1 MAYGRE
7 LILDMYDCDPKLF
20 TRGFIEQFL
29 IELCELIDMER
40 CDLHFWDYVGY
51 EEEKEIAP
59 AHVDGTTAV
68 QFIKTS
74 NITIH
79 TLDQLGEV
87 YINLFSCK
95 DYNVP
100 EAVAFILRSFKTRNH
115 IYKVILRGENSQCQ
129 NL

>member
-1 MAYGRE
+1 MAYGKE
-7 LILDMYDCDPKLF
+7 LILDMYGCDPLLF

-51 EEEKEIAP
+51 PEEKAAAP
-59 AHVDGTTAV
+59 PHLDGMSVV

-79 TLDQLGEV
+79 TLDQVGEI
-87 YINLFSCK
+87 YFNLFSCK
-95 DYNVP
+95 EFDAND
-100 EAVAFILRSFKTRNH
+100 AVAFINKSFKSKDYQYR
-115 IYKVILRGENSQCQ
+115 IIERGVKSQCQ